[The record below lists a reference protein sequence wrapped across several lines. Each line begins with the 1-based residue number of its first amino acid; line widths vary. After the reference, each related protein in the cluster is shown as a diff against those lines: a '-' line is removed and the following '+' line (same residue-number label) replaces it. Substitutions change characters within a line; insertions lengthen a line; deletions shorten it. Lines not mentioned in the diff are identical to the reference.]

1 MRNGQTHQGEPA
13 LACKGA
19 TPDQCARSG
28 TSYEPYADCRAS
40 RTGHSWE
47 KGNCQAG
54 WRSTTCTR
62 QRQDAW
68 AAQCLGRQGSGQ
80 DCPLYGGYICLTIQ
94 SGDPAFLSTPTRGG
108 QARQGRS
115 RCLHAKATHHLEC
128 NATKRP
134 ALEPA
139 TDG

>member
-1 MRNGQTHQGEPA
+1 GRRP
-13 LACKGA
+13 
-19 TPDQCARSG
+19 PDHPRS
-28 TSYEPYADCRAS
+28 TTFDNSS
-40 RTGHSWE
+40 
-47 KGNCQAG
+47 AG